1 MEEKETIIK
10 RLIEQM
16 FQHRERLGLT
26 QKQAAELLGK
36 SEKTYQR
43 WESSGDGLSNFF
55 DIQNIFKILQ
65 FSTTEIINV
74 LGLPPLTLNEVEELY
89 QDEET
94 LKSLRE
100 NSVYSFISK
109 KCDGLESITIEKL
122 LYILSKEYF
131 KRKGYKWGLNT
142 PIS

>member
-26 QKQAAELLGK
+26 QKQAAELLTT
-36 SEKTYQR
+36 SEKAYQR
-43 WESSGDGLSNFF
+43 WESCGNGLSDFF
-55 DIQNIFKILQ
+55 VIQNIFKILE
-65 FSTTEIINV
+65 FSTTEIISV
-74 LGLPPLTLNEVEELY
+74 LGLPPLTLNEVKELY

-94 LKSLRE
+94 LKGIRE
-100 NSVYSFISK
+100 NTLYSYIRQ
-109 KCDGLESITIEKL
+109 KCDKLESITIEKL

-131 KRKGYKWGLNT
+131 KRKGYKWGA
-142 PIS
+142 